1 MIVLHGLG
9 VPPKKKFD
17 GSDMYTVLVFSDPNT
32 GTLADILLEPHLTA
46 LGDAHLYTHHAH
58 LDKADLCYH
67 DTVSAESFRRTL
79 SKR

>member
-1 MIVLHGLG
+1 MVLEYHQ
-9 VPPKKKFD
+9 KRN
-17 GSDMYTVLVFSDPNT
+17 STVRTCTPCWFSATQTPV
-32 GTLADILLEPHLTA
+32 LSLTYYSNPISR

-58 LDKADLCYH
+58 LNKADLCYH